1 MPISGLKLVNFM
13 SSTILAFSLTCLLV
27 ELTPGPNMTYL
38 ALISMQKGRRAGFA
52 AAIGVAIGL
61 AGAGLAAGLGLSEI
75 ISASPLLYQALR
87 WAGVVYF
94 FYLAWE
100 SWHTD
105 TKFESTDIGTGHA
118 FFLRGLVAN
127 LLSPKAFVFFAIVL
141 PPFMNPTAPP
151 ERQALILSASYIL
164 IASTIHVLIIT
175 LAGTLRPIIANRGL
189 MATTGKGFAFALAGV
204 GLWIAWS
211 TA

>member
-1 MPISGLKLVNFM
+1 M
-13 SSTILAFSLTCLLV
+13 SSTILAFCLTCLLV

-38 ALISMQKGRRAGFA
+38 ALLSMQKGRRAGFA

-105 TKFESTDIGTGHA
+105 TRFDSTDIAAGRR
-118 FFLRGLVAN
+118 FFLRGLFAN

-141 PPFMNPTAPP
+141 PPFINPAAPP
-151 ERQALILSASYIL
+151 ERQALILSAVYIA
-164 IASTIHVLIIT
+164 IASTIHVLIIS
-175 LAGTLRPIIANRGL
+175 LAGTLRPIIANQGL